1 MVVRLMTPRRRFRTA
16 SGAEDASLCLC
27 AVSVPL
33 DQRNSEMAVEL
44 RRLRIDTRKAT
55 LAQEHVLL

>member
-1 MVVRLMTPRRRFRTA
+1 MTPRRRFRTA